1 MSFSKVS
8 GWNSGPRT
16 GSEARG
22 TIELRAVK
30 FWSKTHGDIPRN
42 KEKTEKNTLLL
53 LLLIINHKVY
63 DVSHFLSIH
72 PGGASIILTVGG
84 SDATE
89 YFDELHRPEVL
100 QEVGDDYIIG
110 EVICAKL

>member
-1 MSFSKVS
+1 MNKY
-8 GWNSGPRT
+8 
-16 GSEARG
+16 
-22 TIELRAVK
+22 TIEQIK
-30 FWSKTHGDIPRN
+30 KHTSKNDCWI
-42 KEKTEKNTLLL
+42 
-53 LLLIINHKVY
+53 IINHKVY
-63 DVSHFLSIH
+63 DVSQFLSIH

>member
-1 MSFSKVS
+1 MNQYTTEEIKKHTSKNDC
-8 GWNSGPRT
+8 W
-16 GSEARG
+16 
-22 TIELRAVK
+22 I
-30 FWSKTHGDIPRN
+30 
-42 KEKTEKNTLLL
+42 
-53 LLLIINHKVY
+53 IINRKVY
-63 DVSHFLSIH
+63 DVSNFLSIH
-72 PGGASIILTVGG
+72 QGGASIILTVGG